1 MYVNKNRELN
11 PIEKRVIEIT
21 EDGSTTLKLTEFD
34 EQFHSIHGAIN
45 ESIHIYINAGLNF
58 LVEREALKI
67 LEVGFGTGLNAL
79 LTLQNI
85 GARKIE
91 YHAIE
96 AYPLKEEEYKQ
107 LNYNLFID
115 NELKIIYSKIM
126 QFDEEKWMNINAN
139 FKLKVSV
146 SKIEEI
152 HLESDEYDLV
162 YFDAFGPAVQPELWS
177 EKIFEKIYHSM
188 AQNSVLVT
196 YCSKGAVKRSLKGV
210 GFEVLAL
217 PGPIGKREITRCLK
231 K

>member
-1 MYVNKNRELN
+1 
-11 PIEKRVIEIT
+11 
-21 EDGSTTLKLTEFD
+21 
-34 EQFHSIHGAIN
+34 
-45 ESIHIYINAGLNF
+45 
-58 LVEREALKI
+58 
-67 LEVGFGTGLNAL
+67 
-79 LTLQNI
+79 
-85 GARKIE
+85 
-91 YHAIE
+91 
-96 AYPLKEEEYKQ
+96 
-107 LNYNLFID
+107 
-115 NELKIIYSKIM
+115 M

>member
-1 MYVNKNRELN
+1 MYANKNREIN

-45 ESIHIYINAGLNF
+45 ESIHIYINAGLKF
-58 LVEREALKI
+58 LGEREALKI

-79 LTLQNI
+79 LTLQNT

-115 NELKIIYSKIM
+115 NELKNIHSKIM
-126 QFDEEKWMNINAN
+126 QFDEGKWMNINSN

-146 SKIEEI
+146 AKIEEI
-152 HLESDEYDLV
+152 YLESDKYDLV

-177 EKIFEKIYHSM
+177 EKIFEKIYRSM

-196 YCSKGAVKRSLKGV
+196 YCSKGAVKRSLKKV
-210 GFEVLAL
+210 GFEVLGL
-217 PGPIGKREITRCLK
+217 PGPIGKREITRCIK

>member
-21 EDGSTTLKLTEFD
+21 EDGSTTLKLTEFE

-58 LVEREALKI
+58 LAEREALKI

-79 LTLQNI
+79 LTMQNI
-85 GARKIE
+85 GTRKID
-91 YHAIE
+91 YHTVE
-96 AYPLKEEEYKQ
+96 AYPLQEEEYMQ
-107 LNYNLFID
+107 MNYNLFID
-115 NELKIIYSKIM
+115 NELKNVYSKIM
-126 QFDEEKWMNINAN
+126 QFDEGKWMNISAN

-146 SKIEEI
+146 AKIEEI

-177 EKIFEKIYHSM
+177 EKIFAKIYHSM

-196 YCSKGAVKRSLKGV
+196 YCSKGAVKRSLKEV
-210 GFEVLAL
+210 GFEVLGL